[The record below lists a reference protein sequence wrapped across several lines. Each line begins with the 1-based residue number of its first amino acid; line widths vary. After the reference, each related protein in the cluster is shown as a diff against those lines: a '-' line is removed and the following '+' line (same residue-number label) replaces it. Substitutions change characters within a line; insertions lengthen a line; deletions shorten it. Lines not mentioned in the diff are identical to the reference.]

1 MRTLMGLAAAAAM
14 LAGCSTTGS
23 GGGSGGDPSP
33 LVGTWR
39 LVELQSSDDAIGTTR
54 PDDPSKY
61 EMTLSA
67 DGSVAMQL
75 NCNRAFGQWQSAGPS
90 EISFGQLGMT
100 RAMCLGDSLDTR
112 IARQMEFVRTYV
124 LQGNRLS
131 LNMFAD
137 GGNLVWDR
145 TAP

>member
-1 MRTLMGLAAAAAM
+1 MGARTLMGLAAAAAL
-14 LAGCSTTGS
+14 LAGCTTA
-23 GGGSGGDPSP
+23 GSGGDRSP

-54 PDDPSKY
+54 PSDPSKY
-61 EMTLSA
+61 EMTLGA

-75 NCNRAFGQWQSAGPS
+75 DCNRGVGQWQSNGPS
-90 EISFGQLGMT
+90 EIAFGRLGMT
-100 RAMCLGDSLDTR
+100 MAMCPEGSLDTR

-124 LQGNRLS
+124 LQGDRLS
-131 LNMFAD
+131 LNMMAD

-145 TAP
+145 VAR

>member
-1 MRTLMGLAAAAAM
+1 MKATFPLLAAIAL
-14 LAGCSTTGS
+14 LAGCTTTA
-23 GGGSGGDPSP
+23 GGGGTSP

-54 PDDPSKY
+54 PADPAKY
-61 EMTLSA
+61 ELTLNA

-75 NCNRAFGQWQSAGPS
+75 DCNRAFGQWQSPGPS
-90 EISFGQLGMT
+90 EITFGQLGMT
-100 RAMCLGDSLDTR
+100 RALCPEGSLDTR

-124 LQGNRLS
+124 LQGDRLS

-145 TAP
+145 VGS

>member
-1 MRTLMGLAAAAAM
+1 MGLAAAAV
-14 LAGCSTTGS
+14 LVTGCTATD
-23 GGGSGGDPSP
+23 GGGDQSP

-54 PDDPSKY
+54 PTDPSKY
-61 EMTLSA
+61 EMTLQA

-75 NCNRAFGQWQSAGPS
+75 DCNRGIGQWKSDGPS
-90 EISFGQLGMT
+90 EISFGPMGMT
-100 RAMCLGDSLDTR
+100 RAMCPEGSLDTR
-112 IARQMEFVRTYV
+112 IAQQMEFVRTYV

-131 LNMFAD
+131 LNLFAD

-145 TAP
+145 TGG

>member
-1 MRTLMGLAAAAAM
+1 MAVRMLTGLAAVAL
-14 LAGCSTTGS
+14 LAGCTTT
-23 GGGSGGDPSP
+23 GGSGGQSP

-54 PDDPSKY
+54 PADPSKY
-61 EMTLSA
+61 EMTLEA

-75 NCNRAFGQWQSAGPS
+75 NCNRAFGKWQSEGPS
-90 EISFGQLGMT
+90 QVTFGQMGMT
-100 RAMCLGDSLDTR
+100 RAMCLDESLDTR

-145 TAP
+145 VGS

>member
-1 MRTLMGLAAAAAM
+1 MKAPLALLAALTLAA
-14 LAGCSTTGS
+14 CTTADG
-23 GGGSGGDPSP
+23 GAGGSQSP

-54 PDDPSKY
+54 PDDPAKY
-61 EMTLSA
+61 ELTLNA
-67 DGSVAMQL
+67 DGSVAMLL
-75 NCNRAFGQWQSAGPS
+75 NCNRGFGQWKSEGPS
-90 EISFGQLGMT
+90 EITFGQMGMT

-112 IARQMEFVRTYV
+112 IAQQMEFVRTYV
-124 LQGNRLS
+124 IQGNRLS

-137 GGNLVWDR
+137 GGNLVWER

>member
-1 MRTLMGLAAAAAM
+1 MALKVLTGLAAAAAM
-14 LAGCSTTGS
+14 LAGCTTT
-23 GGGSGGDPSP
+23 GSGGDPSP

-61 EMTLSA
+61 ELTLNA
-67 DGSVAMQL
+67 DGSVAARL
-75 NCNRAFGQWQSAGPS
+75 DCNRGVGQWQSNGPN
-90 EISFGQLGMT
+90 EITFGQLGMT
-100 RAMCLGDSLDTR
+100 RAMCLGNSLDTR
-112 IARQMEFVRTYV
+112 IARDLGFVRTYV
-124 LQGNRLS
+124 LQGDRLS

>member
-1 MRTLMGLAAAAAM
+1 MKATIPLLAALALAA
-14 LAGCSTTGS
+14 CTTPGAS
-23 GGGSGGDPSP
+23 GGGNSP

-54 PDDPSKY
+54 PDGPAKY
-61 EMTLSA
+61 EMTLNA

-75 NCNRAFGQWQSAGPS
+75 NCNRAFGQWKSEGPS
-90 EISFGQLGMT
+90 EVSFGQLGMT

-112 IARQMEFVRTYV
+112 IAQQMEFVRTYV
-124 LQGNRLS
+124 LQGDRLS

-145 TAP
+145 VAP

>member
-14 LAGCSTTGS
+14 LAGCTTTGT
-23 GGGSGGDPSP
+23 GSDPSP

-61 EMTLSA
+61 ELTLNA
-67 DGSVAMQL
+67 DGSVAARL
-75 NCNRAFGQWQSAGPS
+75 DCNRGVGQWQSNGPS
-90 EISFGQLGMT
+90 EITFGQLGMT
-100 RAMCLGDSLDTR
+100 RAMCPEGSLDTR
-112 IARQMEFVRTYV
+112 IARDLGFVRTYV
-124 LQGNRLS
+124 LQGDRLS
-131 LNMFAD
+131 LNMFAS

-145 TAP
+145 VAP

>member
-1 MRTLMGLAAAAAM
+1 MAVRTLTGLAAITL
-14 LAGCSTTGS
+14 LAGCATAE
-23 GGGSGGDPSP
+23 GGGGGSP

-54 PDDPSKY
+54 PADPSKY
-61 EMTLSA
+61 EMTLNA
-67 DGSVAMQL
+67 DGSVAAQL
-75 NCNRAFGQWQSAGPS
+75 DCNRGIGQWQSNGPS
-90 EISFGQLGMT
+90 EITFGQMGMT
-100 RAMCLGDSLDTR
+100 MAMCPEGSLDSR
-112 IARQMEFVRTYV
+112 IARELGFVRTYV

-145 TAP
+145 VGP

>member
-14 LAGCSTTGS
+14 LAGCTTTGS
-23 GGGSGGDPSP
+23 GGDASP

-39 LVELQSSDDAIGTTR
+39 LVELQSSDDSIGVTR
-54 PDDPSKY
+54 PGDRTY
-61 EMTLSA
+61 ELTLNA

-75 NCNRAFGQWQSAGPS
+75 DCNRAFGQWQSPGPS
-90 EISFGQLGMT
+90 EVTFGQLGMT
-100 RAMCLGDSLDTR
+100 RVLCPEGSLDTR
-112 IARQMEFVRTYV
+112 IAQQMEFVRTYV
-124 LQGNRLS
+124 LQGDRLS

-145 TAP
+145 VAP